1 MREKGIVKNKAQIDG
16 YMPSVVRWWSSPQK
30 PSTTKFNPDIL
41 LPKEGSYMCDPNRD
55 WRWIKSLVLREKMMA

>member
-30 PSTTKFNPDIL
+30 PSTTKFDPDSL
-41 LPKEGSYMCDPNRD
+41 LRI
-55 WRWIKSLVLREKMMA
+55 IKRSLNVACISTNNLLN